1 MLQLIMEMLPF
12 VVFVTIGVAAWY
24 EPASP
29 RNATAHGQRQRSF
42 CELNDAQG
50 VNLSDPDGRPVPQ
63 TR

>member
-29 RNATAHGQRQRSF
+29 RNATDRARRQRRF
-42 CELNDAQG
+42 CELNDAQDLA
-50 VNLSDPDGRPVPQ
+50 LSDPDGTPVPQ
-63 TR
+63 RR